1 MITFLTNRKDHH
13 VRNIE
18 TNNDIER
25 LANYLNRL
33 KIIAI
38 DIEAPGLRPYQ
49 TIPLLIAIGD
59 HLNQWVIDATSI
71 DISFLNKS
79 SNKLFVGHNIK
90 YDFMVLRVN
99 GFSFRNIYD
108 TMLVERELGLGSGRA
123 NDLEAVYKRR
133 LGKLMPEEKSI
144 RDEFIGMTERSRFSN
159 RHILYSAGDIGGLL
173 QIKSVQ
179 AKYIKKYGMEL
190 LFDNI
195 HFPFTTISGMAELEG
210 MTLDEEAWIKVMEEN
225 KVTALEYA
233 EECDKIIQGIAR
245 GDPPP
250 GTTKDDLIKMIG
262 GRYARKRRQETLIQ
276 SRMFGLD
283 EVPVTN
289 TNKGNVNYNAPK
301 QILNI
306 FKILKQP
313 LPWIWDIED
322 GKRIKKDSSKEE
334 ALERYLLDYPESIL
348 VPFIKTFLLYKEYET
363 AVSKFGLRFL
373 HTEIKSKT
381 GKRKIGYK
389 DKTTGKVHTS
399 YRQGRT
405 ANDRLASGDDNEGFY
420 NSQSIK
426 KENRY
431 RHCFGLS
438 KEEIDQGYW
447 ITTVDLSGAELVI
460 LASLSGDQ
468 KLIDLQSEDIHSYL
482 ATASFTN
489 IIKYIVDNVG
499 EDRARD
505 ELYELLKVNKIYNSL
520 EGLTSTE
527 EHILTLERV
536 NKAYK
541 EKRWVVDSKYSKDI
555 RTPFK
560 NVVYG
565 GSYGAGPPKIGE
577 TLNIAVKYAE
587 IVYDTLKEELPV
599 AFKFLDDASK
609 FGVKHGYIEFNS
621 RTHSRHW
628 FKAVLDSWKYGHK
641 LNRSQIGEIERAC
654 KNYRISG
661 TQANMILEGA
671 VEVDKWVI
679 KHRPETK
686 CILLKQVH
694 DELVYKHLFKN
705 LNEDISRVI
714 TTTANKYLTGIE
726 MQAEYSTYHHW
737 HK

>member
-18 TNNDIER
+18 TDNDIKK
-25 LANYLNRL
+25 LISYLTRL

-38 DIEAPGLRPYQ
+38 DIEASGLRPYQ
-49 TIPLLIAIGD
+49 AIPLLIAIGD

-71 DISFLNKS
+71 NISFLNRLS
-79 SNKLFVGHNIK
+79 DKLFVGHNIK

-108 TMLVERELGLGSGRA
+108 TMLVERELGLGSGRP
-123 NDLEAVYKRR
+123 NYLEDVYKRR

-144 RDEFIGMTERSRFSN
+144 RDEFIGMTKKSRFSN
-159 RHILYSAGDIGGLL
+159 KHILYSAGDISGLL
-173 QIKSVQ
+173 QIKSAQ

-195 HFPFTTISGMAELEG
+195 HFPFATISGIAELEG
-210 MTLDEEAWIKVMEEN
+210 MTLDEKAWIKVMEEN

-233 EECDKIIQGIAR
+233 EKCDKIIQEIAR

-250 GTTKDDLIKMIG
+250 GTTREDLMKMIG
-262 GRYARKRRQETLIQ
+262 GRYARRRRQETLTQ
-276 SRMFGLD
+276 SRMYGLD

-289 TNKGNVNYNAPK
+289 LNKGNVNYNSPK
-301 QILNI
+301 QVLNI

-313 LPWIWDIED
+313 LPWIWEVED
-322 GKRIKKDSSKEE
+322 GRRIKKDSSKEE
-334 ALERYLLDYPESIL
+334 ALERYLFDHPDSIL
-348 VPFIKTFLLYKEYET
+348 VLFIKTFLLYKEYET

-405 ANDRLASGDDNEGFY
+405 ANDRLASGDDDEGFY
-420 NSQSIK
+420 NSQNIK

-438 KEEIDQGYW
+438 KEEIAQGWW
-447 ITTVDLSGAELVI
+447 ITTVDLSKAELVI

-489 IIKYIVDNVG
+489 IVRYIVDNMK

-520 EGLTSTE
+520 EGLTEQE
-527 EHILTLERV
+527 EHELTLERV
-536 NKAYK
+536 AQAFK
-541 EKRWVVDSKYSKDI
+541 EKRWIVDNKGSKDI

-560 NVVYG
+560 NTVYG
-565 GSYGAGPPKIGE
+565 SSYGASASKTGE
-577 TLNIAVKYAE
+577 TLNIALKYGE
-587 IVYDTLKEELPV
+587 IVVDTMKSELPV

-628 FKAVLDSWKYGHK
+628 FKAVLDSWKFGHSLTK
-641 LNRSQIGEIERAC
+641 SEIGEIERAC
-654 KNYRISG
+654 KNYRVSG

-671 VEVDKWVI
+671 VDIDKWVT

-705 LNEDISRVI
+705 LNEDISRVL
-714 TTTANKYLTGIE
+714 TTTANKYLTGIK
-726 MQAEYSTYHHW
+726 MQAEYSTYHYW